1 MTLKGVFK
9 PMVVFF
15 KLTNSPVTFQM
26 MINEIL
32 WDLINIRKV
41 VSFIDDVIV
50 GIETEKGHDEIVK
63 EVAKRLVENNL
74 YIKPEKYK
82 WKVREVGFLEVVI
95 RPREIEMKKEKAK
108 EVLDWLTLKGVKN
121 VQKFLGLADYYRW
134 FIKDFTV
141 IARPLHDI
149 VRKNQK

>member
-121 VQKFLGLADYYRW
+121 V
-134 FIKDFTV
+134 
-141 IARPLHDI
+141 
-149 VRKNQK
+149 